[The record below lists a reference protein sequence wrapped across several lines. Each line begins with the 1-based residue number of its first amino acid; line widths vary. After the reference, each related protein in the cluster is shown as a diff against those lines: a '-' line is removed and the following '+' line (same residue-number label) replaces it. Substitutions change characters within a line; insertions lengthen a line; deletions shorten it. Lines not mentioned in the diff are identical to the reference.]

1 MSLPL
6 RLWDNLMLISNLR
19 SKQDPCSLSC
29 YVHVTMHKSTSFF
42 LCRASLKEGFWGETL
57 SMCGHCLA
65 FELSLLLM
73 NGFYKIVVWTTM
85 ICIDIFICLWENLL
99 DLSTDE
105 NATKFWLDYEQ
116 MTSNCC
122 NMGTTIHEIHI
133 LHVAKTFRIRKNFP
147 VSIAGALTGFFWLW
161 PLLAINIHLKYHQ
174 THAMMMVMVMPKMLN
189 TGQSWY
195 LS

>member
-122 NMGTTIHEIHI
+122 NMGRVKHDYSWNTHSTCG
-133 LHVAKTFRIRKNFP
+133 KNFP
-147 VSIAGALTGFFWLW
+147 DSQKLSCQHCWRADGVFLT
-161 PLLAINIHLKYHQ
+161 
-174 THAMMMVMVMPKMLN
+174 
-189 TGQSWY
+189 